1 MSGWNPSQYLK
12 YAGPRL
18 RPAIDLI
25 ERIGAAF
32 GAAPAPRAI
41 FDLGCGTGNTTR
53 LLAERWPAADLV
65 GVDGSADMLAR
76 ARESDIGA
84 RWMEA
89 ELADWAPPAP
99 PDLLY
104 SNAALH
110 WLDGHEVL
118 FPHLMGCLSEGGV
131 LAVQMPR
138 NHGEPSHT
146 LMADAARA
154 GPWWQ
159 RLKRVRG
166 LPPVAPPETYYDI
179 LAPVARRLEIWE
191 SVYLH
196 VLEGDDP
203 VVEWTRATGFR
214 PLLDALD
221 GAEREGLLEDYR
233 ARIAKAYPKRADGK
247 TLFPFRRMF
256 IVAVR

>member
-1 MSGWNPSQYLK
+1 
-12 YAGPRL
+12 
-18 RPAIDLI
+18 
-25 ERIGAAF
+25 
-32 GAAPAPRAI
+32 
-41 FDLGCGTGNTTR
+41 
-53 LLAERWPAADLV
+53 
-65 GVDGSADMLAR
+65 
-76 ARESDIGA
+76 
-84 RWMEA
+84 ME
-89 ELADWAPPAP
+89 
-99 PDLLY
+99 
-104 SNAALH
+104 
-110 WLDGHEVL
+110 
-118 FPHLMGCLSEGGV
+118 CLSEGGV

-138 NHGEPSHT
+138 NHAEPSHT